1 MKENRVGQPST
12 IGEIIIIPLEEVY
25 LYCDKRGDGIWAY
38 ASKQPVGVV
47 VISPQFKLAIDT
59 RGEKLDLNTCIHDF
73 VGLQQV
79 MDNLENSDET
89 NTIGS

>member
-25 LYCDKRGDGIWAY
+25 LYCDKREDGIWAY

-47 VISPQFKLAIDT
+47 IISPQFRLAIDIQ
-59 RGEKLDLNTCIHDF
+59 GGGLDINTCIQDF
-73 VGLQQV
+73 GGLQQV
-79 MDNLENSDET
+79 IDNLDNSDKA
-89 NTIGS
+89 NTISS

>member
-25 LYCDKRGDGIWAY
+25 LYCDKREDGIWAY

-47 VISPQFKLAIDT
+47 IISPQFKLAIDIQ
-59 RGEKLDLNTCIHDF
+59 GEKLDINTCIQDYG
-73 VGLQQV
+73 GLQQV
-79 MDNLENSDET
+79 IDNLDNSDKA
-89 NTIGS
+89 NTISS

>member
-25 LYCDKRGDGIWAY
+25 LYCDKREDGIWAY

-47 VISPQFKLAIDT
+47 VISPQFKLAIDIQG
-59 RGEKLDLNTCIHDF
+59 GELDINTCIQDF
-73 VGLQQV
+73 GGLQQV
-79 MDNLENSDET
+79 MDNLENADET
-89 NTIGS
+89 NTINS

>member
-12 IGEIIIIPLEEVY
+12 IGEIIIIPLEEIY
-25 LYCDKRGDGIWAY
+25 LYCDKREDGIWAY

-47 VISPQFKLAIDT
+47 VISPQFKLAIDMQG
-59 RGEKLDLNTCIHDF
+59 GELDINTCIHDF

-89 NTIGS
+89 NTINS

>member
-25 LYCDKRGDGIWAY
+25 LYCDKSEDGIWAY

-47 VISPQFKLAIDT
+47 IISPQFKLAIDIQ
-59 RGEKLDLNTCIHDF
+59 GEKLDLNTCIQDF
-73 VGLQQV
+73 GGLQQV
-79 MDNLENSDET
+79 IDNLENSDET
-89 NTIGS
+89 SIINS